1 RAIIFTSKN
10 QEDHELN
17 LTYEQVV
24 LYQYLLSK
32 VTDREDVPLIYDRK
46 KKQVDL
52 IPGTIY
58 QNDRKLA
65 LLLQNTGYNHM
76 EIPCPSSLKKENNGT
91 KSFFIID
98 RKKHCL
104 KTISFESSPS
114 LSLSQKN

>member
-1 RAIIFTSKN
+1 
-10 QEDHELN
+10 ELN
-17 LTYEQVV
+17 LTDEQVV

-65 LLLQNTGYNHM
+65 LLLQNTKYNHM
-76 EIPCPSSLKKENNGT
+76 EIPCHSSLQKENYGT
-91 KSFFIID
+91 KSFCIIAS
-98 RKKHCL
+98 KKHCL
-104 KTISFESSPS
+104 KTIIFESSPS
-114 LSLSQKN
+114 LSLAQKN